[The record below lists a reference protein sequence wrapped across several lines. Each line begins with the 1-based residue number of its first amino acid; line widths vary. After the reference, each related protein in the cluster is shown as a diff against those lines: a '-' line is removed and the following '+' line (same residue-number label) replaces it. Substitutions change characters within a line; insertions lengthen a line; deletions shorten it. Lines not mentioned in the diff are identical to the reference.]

1 MTKKLSIWWED
12 GWEGKQSWQDEGCC
26 HRTCS
31 LKLETFPMKTDLAQ
45 WLVMLD
51 YERVPS
57 SMKENMQMLMSLLT
71 LENTAFCDSRTLFSR
86 INNICLK
93 DQYWIYV

>member
-1 MTKKLSIWWED
+1 
-12 GWEGKQSWQDEGCC
+12 
-26 HRTCS
+26 
-31 LKLETFPMKTDLAQ
+31 
-45 WLVMLD
+45 MLD